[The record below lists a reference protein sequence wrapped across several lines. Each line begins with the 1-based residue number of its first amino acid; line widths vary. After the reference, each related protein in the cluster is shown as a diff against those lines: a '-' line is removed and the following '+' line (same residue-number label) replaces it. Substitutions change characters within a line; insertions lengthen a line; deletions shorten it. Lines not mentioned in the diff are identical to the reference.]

1 MPRLPRHASAP
12 RRFRRP
18 SIKSIL
24 ECKPTHAEE
33 VEAMRAARLASPDGR
48 ELIGYTDCWSAAP
61 GERIRLMASSS
72 TSPITVRLVRLRHG
86 DPNPAGPGLLM
97 EPVPSLVDGDY
108 PCSPQT
114 VKSGSFAVLDS
125 AVLDSA
131 PAQGSALSVWAWTRL
146 PARGRRQGLLA
157 RGFLE
162 LFLAADGL
170 PSISFGGVSVAARQ
184 PLRRES
190 WTRLGVACGDCKI
203 GLKVPG
209 GPVAT

>member
-1 MPRLPRHASAP
+1 MPRLPRHVCAP

-24 ECKPTHAEE
+24 ECQPTHSAE
-33 VEAMRAARLASPDGR
+33 VEAIMSARLASPDGS
-48 ELIGYTDCWSAAP
+48 ELIGYADCWSAAP

-97 EPVPSLVDGDY
+97 EPVPSLIDGDY

-114 VKSGSFAVLDS
+114 VKSGSFAVLDSAVLDS

-146 PARGRRQGLLA
+146 PARGRRQVLLA

-162 LFLAADGL
+162 LFLDA
-170 PSISFGGVSVAARQ
+170 
-184 PLRRES
+184 
-190 WTRLGVACGDCKI
+190 
-203 GLKVPG
+203 
-209 GPVAT
+209 